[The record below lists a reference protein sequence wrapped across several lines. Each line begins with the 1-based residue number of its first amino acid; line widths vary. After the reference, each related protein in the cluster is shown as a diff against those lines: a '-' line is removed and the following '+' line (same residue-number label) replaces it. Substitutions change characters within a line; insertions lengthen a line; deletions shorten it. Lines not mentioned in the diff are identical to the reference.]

1 MQILTGDDIII
12 GDEYFRQKEFCPYD
26 SDNFAVSTF
35 ISKWTSIRYLL
46 GDVWQFH
53 QLKELDIRDEHYPHN
68 PTFLKTYE
76 FIRFS
81 SEDEKNLVEIYS
93 DSQMKEKNKRMWCC
107 FRTWKDWG
115 AFFVST
121 LSDDEIEKIKHIPD
135 NICPVCE
142 DGLIIEKSGRYGK
155 FKGCTNFPKCRYI
168 EDKLNDNYFEF
179 EQRKNEINYLKK
191 IIGQMGK

>member
-1 MQILTGDDIII
+1 MQILTGDDIIT

-53 QLKELDIRDEHYPHN
+53 QLKELDIKDKHYPQN

-81 SEDEKNLVEIYS
+81 NEDEKNLVEIYS
-93 DSQMKEKNKRMWCC
+93 DNQMKEKNKRMWGF

-121 LSDDEIEKIKHIPD
+121 LTDDEIEKNKTYSRQHLSSLRRGSYHRKIGEIWKIQRLHK
-135 NICPVCE
+135 
-142 DGLIIEKSGRYGK
+142 L
-155 FKGCTNFPKCRYI
+155 PKMQIYR
-168 EDKLNDNYFEF
+168 
-179 EQRKNEINYLKK
+179 
-191 IIGQMGK
+191 G

>member
-1 MQILTGDDIII
+1 MQILTGDDIIT

-53 QLKELDIRDEHYPHN
+53 QLKELDIKDKHYPYN

-81 SEDEKNLVEIYS
+81 EPNEKNLVEIYS
-93 DSQMKEKNKRMWCC
+93 DNQIKEKNKRMWGF

-115 AFFVST
+115 AFFVSN
-121 LSDDEIEKIKHIPD
+121 LSDDEIEKIKLTPD
-135 NICPVCE
+135 NACPDCRTGEVV
-142 DGLIIEKSGRYGK
+142 EKTGRYGK
-155 FKGCTNFPKCRYI
+155 FKGCTNYPKCRYV
-168 EDKLNDNYFEF
+168 ENKLSDSYFEF

-191 IIGQMGK
+191 IIEQMEK